1 VPQPVEIDGL
11 FYEEKLIHR
20 TSRREMVR
28 SKSEVIIADR
38 LAAHGIDY
46 TYEQPLTIGN
56 VTKYPD
62 FTRRRRTDARLDEA
76 TGPRSRTWRT
86 ILSVLW
92 RCATCVPGAEWK
104 RSAPLQTKRAEVAG
118 RQTHIGLSESS
129 TFRA

>member
-76 TGPRSRTWRT
+76 T
-86 ILSVLW
+86 V
-92 RCATCVPGAEWK
+92 ATEPDMADDPERLAEV
-104 RSAPLQTKRAEVAG
+104 RYVCTGCGMETKRAIADQA
-118 RQTHIGLSESS
+118 R
-129 TFRA
+129 